1 MSGLLYDGKRNAN
14 LVGFA
19 RVDWVGDFDSRRST
33 LGHYFTLVGGGVSW
47 STKRQTSTTLSS
59 TKAKYMSFTQAT
71 KEALWLRKLFGDL
84 GYQLVATPLYCDNQ
98 NAIALSQNPKYH
110 TRTKHIVVQHHHIQE
125 IVAKGEVSM
134 IYCAT
139 KNMVV
144 DIMTKSLPKPKH
156 VKFTTDLGIN
166 LDDSLETKK
175 E

>member
-19 RVDWVGDFDSRRST
+19 HLDWVGDFDSRRST
-33 LGHYFTLVGGGVSW
+33 LGHYSTLVGVVSW
-47 STKRQTSTTLSS
+47 LSKRQTSTTLSS
-59 TKAKYMSFTQAT
+59 TKAEYMSLTQAT
-71 KEALWLRKLFGDL
+71 KEALWLRKLLGDL
-84 GYQLVATPLYCDNQ
+84 GYHQLVATPLYCDNQ
-98 NAIALSQNPKYH
+98 SAIALSQNPRYH
-110 TRTKHIVVQHHHIQE
+110 TRMKQIEVQHHHIRE

-139 KNMVV
+139 KNMEV
-144 DIMTKSLPKPKH
+144 DIMTKSLPKIKH

-166 LDDSLETKK
+166 LDDSFETKK